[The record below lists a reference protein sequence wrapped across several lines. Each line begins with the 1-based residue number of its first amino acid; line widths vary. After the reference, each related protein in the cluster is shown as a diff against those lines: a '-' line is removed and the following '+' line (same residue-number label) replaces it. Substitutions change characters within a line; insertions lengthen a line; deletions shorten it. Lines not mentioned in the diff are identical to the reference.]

1 MSEPKLEVVPLRPA
15 VRSDLPTT
23 LDVLL
28 KVTPPLPE
36 ITGSRPPLNLGF
48 VIDRSGSM
56 GEARKI
62 TFARE
67 AVAFAV
73 RELAATDRV
82 SVTIF
87 DDQIETIV
95 PNGPA
100 ADKDAICRLID
111 AIQPRNTTALHG
123 GWQEGGRQVQTHRQ
137 SEGVNRVILLS
148 DGLAN
153 VGESRPDK
161 IADDV
166 HKLAEAGVSTTTL
179 GLGDQYNEDLLE
191 AMARS
196 GDGNYYYV
204 EGASQLPGIFR
215 TEMQGLN
222 ATAGIGVTLYT
233 EPASGVTVA
242 DLLNEF
248 DRTPDG
254 GWKLPNLVG
263 GMPVLVLVRLNV
275 SAFTGEK
282 DVVRFRLD
290 WQSPKDDI
298 RHTATVGLTLP
309 AVPSA
314 VWDGLADNFE
324 VRELAVLL
332 QAARNK
338 KEAAR
343 LMAIGDRAGSAGML
357 NMTVAMCQE
366 APSSSLMDEELA
378 ALGEVQRD
386 LDNDDAAK
394 FSKRAKQQAYQRS
407 SNKPY
412 TPPADEK

>member
-23 LDVLL
+23 IDVLL
-28 KVTPPLPE
+28 RITPPLPE
-36 ITGSRPPLNLGF
+36 TTGTRPPLNLGF
-48 VIDRSGSM
+48 VLDRSGSM

-67 AVAFAV
+67 AAAFAV
-73 RELAATDRV
+73 RELAPTDRV

-87 DDQIETIV
+87 DDVIETIV
-95 PNGPA
+95 PNRPA
-100 ADKDAICRLID
+100 TDKDAICRQIE
-111 AIQPRNTTALHG
+111 AVQPRNSTALHG
-123 GWQEGGRQVQTHRQ
+123 GWQEGGQQVKSHRL
-137 SEGVNRVILLS
+137 SEGLNRVILLS

-153 VGESRPDK
+153 VGESRPDV
-161 IADDV
+161 IANDV
-166 HKLAEAGVSTTTL
+166 HALATAGVTTTTL
-179 GLGDQYNEDLLE
+179 GLGDHYNEDLLE

-196 GDGNYYYV
+196 GDGNYYYI
-204 EGASQLPGIFR
+204 ESAAQLPGIFR

-222 ATAGIGVTLYT
+222 ATAGLGVTLYT
-233 EPASGVTVA
+233 EPAAGVTVA

-248 DRTPDG
+248 DRTADG

-282 DVVRFRLD
+282 DVIRFRVD

-298 RHTATVGLTLP
+298 RHSRTVGVTLP
-309 AVPSA
+309 GVPSA
-314 VWDGLADNFE
+314 VWDGLADNRE
-324 VRELAVLL
+324 VKELAVLL

-343 LMAIGDRAGSAGML
+343 LMAMGDRAGSAGIVG
-357 NMTVAMCQE
+357 MTINMCQLAEQSPEMLRELE
-366 APSSSLMDEELA
+366 ALA
-378 ALGEVQRD
+378 EVQQD

-394 FSKRAKQQAYQRS
+394 FGKRAKAQAYFRHA
-407 SNKPY
+407 NKPY
-412 TPPADEK
+412 TPPAEQK